1 MSEIQKS
8 LTTIFM
14 FSDMLQNYRDDET
27 RLRSITLNAIGD
39 QLYEVAVRIS
49 NELDAIPEK

>member
-27 RLRSITLNAIGD
+27 RLRSITLNAIGN

-49 NELDAIPEK
+49 NAIDAIPEK